1 MAGPF
6 PPGESLYNPR
16 WLMAWGNWRI
26 LGSGPSILVAPR
38 QIALSSSCRGVL
50 SQDVGKWDPI
60 YLKMPIP
67 ARQPKPKRTK
77 RKYTI
82 RKRGF
87 RTKSILTRS
96 KQIRKPRK
104 PSGRTSLP
112 KNYFKKAFRHW
123 NPWFTKVQFGESTI
137 MTNKTLSCRILCSMI
152 L

>member
-1 MAGPF
+1 MFVIISRQFPMNYGRTVSPGGIAIEPYMADGL
-6 PPGESLYNPR
+6 GQL
-16 WLMAWGNWRI
+16 RI
-26 LGSGPSILVAPR
+26 IGSRPSTLVAPR

-112 KNYFKKAFRHW
+112 KNYFKKAFRH
-123 NPWFTKVQFGESTI
+123 
-137 MTNKTLSCRILCSMI
+137 
-152 L
+152 